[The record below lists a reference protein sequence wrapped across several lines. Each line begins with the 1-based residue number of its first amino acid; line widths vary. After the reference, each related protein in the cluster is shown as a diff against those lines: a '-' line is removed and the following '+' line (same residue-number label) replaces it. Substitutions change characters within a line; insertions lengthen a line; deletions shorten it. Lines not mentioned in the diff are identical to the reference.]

1 MPYHCPNLLGPT
13 SQDAGDLPRP
23 TVLSTYSSTTTTTT
37 TMGLTWD
44 CGQRPRNRPHTKV
57 NVRNFLNENLKSTP
71 KEDACC
77 VCGAVH
83 HIDCGVHHTAR
94 TVCIGGEESRKNVS
108 MKAATKKPAQIDAM
122 FCVQR
127 TVMPC
132 VRGGQE
138 GRNMTLIVVVIAT

>member
-1 MPYHCPNLLGPT
+1 
-13 SQDAGDLPRP
+13 
-23 TVLSTYSSTTTTTT
+23 
-37 TMGLTWD
+37 
-44 CGQRPRNRPHTKV
+44 
-57 NVRNFLNENLKSTP
+57 
-71 KEDACC
+71 
-77 VCGAVH
+77 
-83 HIDCGVHHTAR
+83 
-94 TVCIGGEESRKNVS
+94 

>member
-1 MPYHCPNLLGPT
+1 MPAVCVVQYTTL
-13 SQDAGDLPRP
+13 
-23 TVLSTYSSTTTTTT
+23 TVAYTIQHVLYT
-37 TMGLTWD
+37 
-44 CGQRPRNRPHTKV
+44 
-57 NVRNFLNENLKSTP
+57 
-71 KEDACC
+71 
-77 VCGAVH
+77 
-83 HIDCGVHHTAR
+83 
-94 TVCIGGEESRKNVS
+94 GGEESQNVS

>member
-1 MPYHCPNLLGPT
+1 MPAVCVVQYTTL
-13 SQDAGDLPRP
+13 
-23 TVLSTYSSTTTTTT
+23 TV
-37 TMGLTWD
+37 
-44 CGQRPRNRPHTKV
+44 
-57 NVRNFLNENLKSTP
+57 
-71 KEDACC
+71 ACTIQH
-77 VCGAVH
+77 VQY
-83 HIDCGVHHTAR
+83 
-94 TVCIGGEESRKNVS
+94 CIGGEESRKNVS